1 MKNNNTVCPP
11 NWQMGVFADAIK
23 TMDSNRTNISWW
35 IFITESLW
43 LYSCLASSSVWRV
56 CTYKQPNKHANDLMA
71 GYEQLWLETPYG
83 LLALQKK
90 SEPPAEKH
98 LETYK
103 YLHLI
108 TSHLE
113 PTWTHYTLNTPSET
127 NRQIFDQW
135 ILLTKGEDC
144 YL

>member
-1 MKNNNTVCPP
+1 MTFHSLWKIITL
-11 NWQMGVFADAIK
+11 FAHQIGRWECLLTQSK

-35 IFITESLW
+35 IFFTDSLW
-43 LYSCLASSSVWRV
+43 LYSSLPSSSVWRI
-56 CTYKQPNKHANDLMA
+56 CTYKQPNKHANDLIA

-127 NRQIFDQW
+127 
-135 ILLTKGEDC
+135 
-144 YL
+144 